1 MKIFL
6 YVVLFLCL
14 SGCFVVLSPILLSS
28 SDIIAIL
35 LGLTLFFCLVGLI
48 IYQLWEKFNV

>member
-14 SGCFVVLSPILLSS
+14 SGYFVVLLPILLSS

>member
-14 SGCFVVLSPILLSS
+14 SGCFVVLLPILLSS

-35 LGLTLFFCLVGLI
+35 LGLTLFFCLVGSI
-48 IYQLWEKFNV
+48 IYHLWEKFNV

>member
-14 SGCFVVLSPILLSS
+14 GGCFVVLLPILLSS